1 MGGGTGSGLGMY
13 EYIKYVREEISKKFA
28 VNTKN
33 IPLDELVRI
42 ESLHIRKN
50 SSAWQKMR
58 DLLSIRNK
66 GYFKKNFKLGKV
78 YAKTVVSGVKEDRN
92 ITNLTE
98 FLVYGLISQK
108 PDLVRGL
115 NRFLTL
121 RNFQKRGNM
130 FLQRKFIRTSKMI

>member
-1 MGGGTGSGLGMY
+1 MRRGDRAPQLFLGIFRMGGGTGSGLGMY
-13 EYIKYVREEISKKFA
+13 EYYKNIREETSKKFA

-78 YAKTVVSGVKEDRN
+78 YAKTAVSGIKEEKD
-92 ITNLTE
+92 IVNLT
-98 FLVYGLISQK
+98 
-108 PDLVRGL
+108 
-115 NRFLTL
+115 
-121 RNFQKRGNM
+121 
-130 FLQRKFIRTSKMI
+130 